1 MSAFANTASAKSAS
15 TLAAID
21 LRLARLALSTHD
33 RLHAAGSAAVSG
45 DASAG
50 GQILLV
56 SSARAGEGKSF
67 VAQSLARQ
75 WVDQHRDDVLLL
87 SVQLA
92 GSSAPGALP
101 RGLGEWLI
109 TAELPG
115 TQRSATSLPICHR
128 LAAPGGVVA
137 ASLFQLAA
145 IDAALMRLRPHY
157 ASIIIDAPPLAD
169 CGVLPRLADA
179 TLLVVDA
186 SRTPAHAVQTA
197 LSEARLP
204 EGRFAGVVLN
214 RQPRALPR
222 WLGG

>member
-1 MSAFANTASAKSAS
+1 MSGLLRTSAQR
-15 TLAAID
+15 AAAD

-33 RLHAAGSAAVSG
+33 RLLAAGSAA
-45 DASAG
+45 AAAG
-50 GQILLV
+50 AAAGGAPGQILLV
-56 SSARAGEGKSF
+56 SSTRAGEGKSF

-87 SVQLA
+87 SVRLA
-92 GSSAPGALP
+92 GAGAPGASP

-115 TQRSATSLPICHR
+115 LAGGASAPPACHG
-128 LAAPGGVVA
+128 LAAPGGLVA

-145 IDAALMRLRPHY
+145 IEAGLARLRPHY
-157 ASIIIDAPPLAD
+157 ASIIIDGPPLAD
-169 CGVLPRLADA
+169 AGVLPRLADA

-186 SRTPAHAVQTA
+186 GRTPAHAVQSA
-197 LSEARLP
+197 LAEARIP
-204 EGRFAGVVLN
+204 EGRVAGVVLN
-214 RQPRALPR
+214 RQPRGLPR

>member
-1 MSAFANTASAKSAS
+1 MSAASRSR
-15 TLAAID
+15 TNAAAMD

-33 RLHAAGSAAVSG
+33 RLQASGSAGHA
-45 DASAG
+45 

-56 SSARAGEGKSF
+56 SSARSGEGKTF
-67 VAQSLARQ
+67 IAQTLARQ

-92 GSSAPGALP
+92 SASAPGAMP

-115 TQRSATSLPICHR
+115 TQRNAASLPATHT
-128 LAAPGGVVA
+128 LAAPGGVVP

-145 IDAALMRLRPHY
+145 IDAALARLRPHY
-157 ASIIIDAPPLAD
+157 ANIIIDAPPLAD

-186 SRTPAHAVQTA
+186 GRTPAHAVQSA
-197 LSEARLP
+197 LGDAGIPDGRL
-204 EGRFAGVVLN
+204 AGVVLN
-214 RQPRALPR
+214 RQPRVLPR